1 MVEDLFLPVAIEVVC
16 REGGFGVAA
25 RFVKHFS
32 AVKLDDEV
40 RLTNVF
46 EIDDKLSVS
55 EPLPEIDRL
64 PYCGDIAAVKVVF
77 DQVRD
82 GSRAVEYRVVAG
94 SGSGLC

>member
-1 MVEDLFLPVAIEVVC
+1 MRLP
-16 REGGFGVAA
+16 
-25 RFVKHFS
+25 
-32 AVKLDDEV
+32 D
-40 RLTNVF
+40 VF